1 MVIFSLFLATTFSG
15 QESSGSVIRRV
26 VIDPGHGG
34 GDPGAISPDGKIKE
48 KNITLSVSLKLGEL
62 IKKRYPN
69 IDVIY
74 TRKTDVF
81 IPLDKRSEIANR
93 NKADLF
99 ISIHVNSVNT
109 RAASGSETFVMGVD
123 KTSSNLQVTMLE
135 NSVVLME
142 GDDYATRYEGFDPNN
157 PESYIIFSLLQ
168 NAHLEQSLE
177 MASLIQ
183 KHFSNGPVKVNRG
196 IKQAP
201 LLVLW
206 KTGMP
211 SVLVELGFISNPLD
225 MKALINVANHDRFA
239 SLIFNAFI
247 EYKLRYEKDYK
258 LSDKKRDTLPETQK
272 DTTKIA
278 KDPVTT
284 IKESF
289 SNDTVSK
296 PEVVSENNS
305 TTVIKSTIY
314 SVQIMAVGKLLSQNS
329 PEFKG
334 RKGVTPYRVG
344 KLYKYTI
351 GEYKTPE
358 EAAQAQKLLAK
369 DFPGAFV
376 VGIKDGVTFPVNR

>member
-1 MVIFSLFLATTFSG
+1 M
-15 QESSGSVIRRV
+15 IRRV

-34 GDPGAISPDGKIKE
+34 ADPGAISADGKIKE
-48 KNITLSVSLKLGEL
+48 KNITLSVSLKLGEM
-62 IKKRYPN
+62 IKRRYPH

-99 ISIHVNSVNT
+99 ISIHVNAVGT
-109 RAASGSETFVMGVD
+109 RSASGSETFVMGVD

-183 KHFSNGPVKVNRG
+183 KHFSNGPIKVNRG

-211 SVLVELGFISNPLD
+211 SVLVELGFISNPID
-225 MKALINVANHDRFA
+225 MKALINVANHDKFA

-247 EYKLRYEKDYK
+247 EYKLRYEKDYQTSSK
-258 LSDKKRDTLPETQK
+258 EKNAIPEAPK
-272 DTTKIA
+272 DTTLKDTTLKDTKLKDTTLVV
-278 KDPVTT
+278 KDPVAT

-296 PEVVSENNS
+296 PETVPEVRS
-305 TTVIKSTIY
+305 TPVINSTIY
-314 SVQIMAVGKLLSQNS
+314 SVQIMAVGKVLPPDS

-334 RKGVTPYRVG
+334 KKGVIPYKVG
-344 KLYKYTI
+344 NLYKYTI
-351 GEYKTPE
+351 GEYKTPD
-358 EAAQAQKLLAK
+358 EAKGAQKLLTR

-376 VGIKDGVTFPVNR
+376 VGIKEGKIFPVNR